1 MRKYEIMQE
10 FLDGSFSGCFIVND
24 KVVNEDYVGELVD
37 KAIGT
42 VYDWIEDELVVYLN
56 DKAVVVSYM

>member
-10 FLDGSFSGCFIVND
+10 FLDVNFSGCFIVD
-24 KVVNEDYVGELVD
+24 GKVVNEDYVRELVD

-42 VYDWIEDELVVYLN
+42 AFDWIEDELIVCLDNESV
-56 DKAVVVSYM
+56 AVSYM